1 MARLGIAASGIRRA
15 GDAAWNARRRYTRQA
30 ERYLKQAQNAKGIEK
45 GRLETEATASLER
58 AIATYKDPT
67 QASKSSVI
75 QKLTDKLHPNVPTRK
90 VGEGIRNQYIAE
102 SYAALESTRNDESIR
117 RELEA
122 EEILSTDIGNRI
134 YGALVD
140 VWKDDDYE
148 KRNQNIMEHFGV
160 DSMADVLDILEA
172 SGIDIYADPESLEKY
187 DEVRTA
193 ISEKF
198 A

>member
-1 MARLGIAASGIRRA
+1 MARFTGRPSDL
-15 GDAAWNARRRYTRQA
+15 AWNARRRYARQA
-30 ERYLKQAQNAKGIEK
+30 ERYAKQAQKAGGMEK
-45 GRLETEATASLER
+45 SRLENLATNALENAYR
-58 AIATYKDPT
+58 TYEDPT
-67 QASKSSVI
+67 KAQTQMIKGLESDLNPRIPLRKPSAERRQRVIESSKEI
-75 QKLTDKLHPNVPTRK
+75 
-90 VGEGIRNQYIAE
+90 
-102 SYAALESTRNDESIR
+102 ALESSLSDDETR

-122 EEILSTDIGNRI
+122 ESILSNDIGNRI
-134 YGALVD
+134 YGATVD
-140 VWKDDDYE
+140 IWKNADYGD
-148 KRNQNIMEHFGV
+148 RNQAIMEHFGV